1 MSYLKKMLFIILIF
15 GLFQDSSAFAL
26 SKIGKTTKSAPYST
40 VSIQIYKTAA
50 AYQKQGKYELAEK
63 TYNRVLVMQPNFV
76 EAKEN
81 LALIYKDLA
90 NRCYA
95 QSEYSKGIAYAKKA
109 LTYNSKNLD
118 AYNILSLCYLE
129 LNDQPNLILTY
140 QKIIALDPK
149 DDLTMNALAAAYLKS
164 NQLEKAS
171 EICNKILVLN
181 PADEQAQKMLKY
193 ISFNHPDKSLKKSNN
208 DSNTEHTVPI
218 KLYKLVKAPEDVD
231 QETTD
236 KIKTILDLIWSDPNG
251 QIMLKTLMEHK
262 VPINIIAEDGNLNQ
276 TKTLD
281 PYSVIP
287 ISSILNSSVKVNIP
301 ISHID
306 NFDNPNLYP
315 YQRIYNLQ
323 VFIHELGHAFIE
335 AKNPKNAD
343 SMEEEIG
350 VSMIGYNIANKIVT
364 GKYLTSSET
373 ETYSMQCLKTLL
385 ADKHKNLPMMSDF
398 NKTIKEYGI
407 SFPYQDTYSNIPSM
421 YKKLL
426 SEDKIKPIS
435 DFGKYK

>member
-1 MSYLKKMLFIILIF
+1 MSYLKKILFSILIF
-15 GLFQDSSAFAL
+15 GLFQGSSAFAL
-26 SKIGKTTKSAPYST
+26 SKIGKTVKPAPYST

-76 EAKEN
+76 EAKDN
-81 LALIYKDLA
+81 LALIYRDIA

-95 QSEYSKGIAYAKKA
+95 QSEYSKGIAYSKKA
-109 LTYNSKNLD
+109 LTYNPKNLD
-118 AYNILSLCYLE
+118 VYNILALCYLE

-140 QKIIALDPK
+140 QKIISLDPK
-149 DDLTMNALAAAYLKS
+149 DDLTMNALAAAYLKT
-164 NQLEKAS
+164 NQFEKAT
-171 EICNKILVLN
+171 EICNKILVIN
-181 PADEQAQKMLKY
+181 PSDEQTQKMLKY
-193 ISFNHPDKSLKKSNN
+193 ISFNYPDKSLKNSNN
-208 DSNTEHTVPI
+208 NSTMEHKTPE
-218 KLYKLVKAPEDVD
+218 KLYKLIKAPEDVD

-236 KIKTILDLIWSDPNG
+236 KIKTILDLIWNDSNG
-251 QIMLKTLMEHK
+251 QIMLKTLMDHK
-262 VPINIIAEDGNLNQ
+262 VPINIIAEDVNLNQ

-281 PYSVIP
+281 PYGTIP

-335 AKNPKNAD
+335 IKNPKNTD

-364 GKYLTSSET
+364 GKYLTQSET

-385 ADKHKNLPMMSDF
+385 SGEHKNLRMISDF
-398 NKTIKEYGI
+398 NKNIKEYGI
-407 SFPYQDTYSNIPSM
+407 SIPYQDTYSNIPAM
-421 YKKLL
+421 YKTLL
-426 SEDKIKPIS
+426 SEGKIKPVS
-435 DFGKYK
+435 SFGSYK

>member
-1 MSYLKKMLFIILIF
+1 MIYLKKILFLILILC
-15 GLFQDSSAFAL
+15 LFQGTSAFAL
-26 SKIGKTTKSAPYST
+26 NKIEKVANPVKYST
-40 VSIQIYKTAA
+40 VSIQIYNTAA

-63 TYNRVLVMQPNFV
+63 TYNRVLTMQPNFV
-76 EAKEN
+76 EAKDN
-81 LALIYKDLA
+81 LAMIYKDLA

-95 QSEYSKGIAYAKKA
+95 QSEYKKGIAYAKKA
-109 LTYNSKNLD
+109 LTYNPKNLD
-118 AYNILSLCYLE
+118 GYNILSLCYSE
-129 LNDQPNLILTY
+129 LNDQQNLILTY
-140 QKIIALDPK
+140 QKIISLDPK
-149 DDLTMNALAAAYLKS
+149 DDMTMNALAAAYLKT
-164 NQLEKAS
+164 NQLEKAA

-181 PADEQAQKMLKY
+181 SADDQAQKMLKY
-193 ISFNHPDKSLKKSNN
+193 ISFNHPDKSLKSSNN
-208 DSNTEHTVPI
+208 DSTIGHSTPE

-236 KIKTILDLIWSDPNG
+236 KIKTILDLIWNDPNG
-251 QIMLKTLMEHK
+251 QIILKTLMDHK
-262 VPINIIAEDGNLNQ
+262 ASINIIAEDSNTNQ

-287 ISSILNSSVKVNIP
+287 ISSILNSSAKVNIP

-335 AKNPKNAD
+335 IKNPKNTD

-364 GKYLTSSET
+364 GKYLTQSET

-385 ADKHKNLPMMSDF
+385 SDKNKNLPMMSNF

-407 SFPYQDTYSNIPSM
+407 SFPYQDTYSNISSI
-421 YKKLL
+421 YKTLL
-426 SEDKIKPIS
+426 NEGKIKPVS
-435 DFGKYK
+435 SFSK